1 MPHVLPSPLLKTLVN
16 HYFTVVCVSCRVAR
30 IIEILGNWQP
40 VGEPDKIEVV
50 RIGIQLMKRKPITEE
65 EMEAITGH

>member
-1 MPHVLPSPLLKTLVN
+1 M
-16 HYFTVVCVSCRVAR
+16 CVFCRVAR